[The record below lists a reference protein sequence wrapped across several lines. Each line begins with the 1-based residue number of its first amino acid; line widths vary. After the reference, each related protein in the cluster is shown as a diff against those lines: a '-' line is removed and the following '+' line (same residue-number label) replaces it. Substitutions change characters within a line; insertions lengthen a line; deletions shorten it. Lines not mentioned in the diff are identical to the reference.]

1 MRDVAGLGILTFFWG
16 NFGLYLFNRGRGV
29 QDVFAGTYVAKK
41 D

>member
-16 NFGLYLFNRGRGV
+16 NFGLYLFNRGRGLP
-29 QDVFAGTYVAKK
+29 DLLARTYVAKK